1 VLTSFRLTAA
11 GLAFG
16 LALLVTA
23 SPAQPPEVEDV
34 KPKLKKIVVD
44 DPDPPPPRGTPAG
57 PAGDPSV
64 KLDELVAAAKAA
76 QNPAIKAALEK
87 YVVPFD
93 RLQVGGGPVRVK
105 PIPVHRGGGLP
116 AQFGVQELSPA
127 GVPGENKNVAKAEV
141 KRLDHF
147 EELVLTEADLWLKR
161 AGGPDNG
168 LPPEYVA
175 AAEKLLAAALRYHD
189 YAKANNLRTG
199 KAWDEVRRPLFEK
212 LKEARVRDLRQATAA
227 GEWARVRD
235 AAGRMLAAYP
245 NDPVMAKEAAE
256 ASVAQAERLL
266 KTKQFADQVAAREL
280 LDDIERQLPGV
291 GGEPAKRAR
300 KELTDEAQRFLV
312 LARAD
317 KANGNPV
324 RARDFARQ
332 AEALD
337 RHLPGLSDLAR
348 ELGTGSTT
356 LTVGARVFPERLS
369 PVTARFDSERHVVE
383 LLFESL
389 LDEIQEPNPP
399 GGTRYRPGLAL
410 GMPVVVPGGR
420 ELGVRSY
427 PPRGEQ
433 DPGFDSSDV
442 AETVKLYRTRPELWA
457 GYALPWLSD
466 LPTPT
471 GPAGVRITFQHG
483 HPDPR
488 ALLTFKLLPATW
500 LARNS
505 RRVDDADFSA
515 RPTGTG
521 PFRVSGAT
529 VDPKTGG
536 KTLTLV
542 DNPNFARTPGRAGLP
557 HLREVRFVEVG
568 KIADPFAEFR
578 GGRLNV
584 LPDLTPAE
592 LNKALSQNSAELGGH
607 GQVYTA
613 SANRRVYVLALNH
626 RRLPFQS
633 RDLRRGI
640 GLAVDR
646 DGILQEVYGSV
657 PAPYRRTTGPMSGPY
672 PTGSWAAAKG
682 TGGLPT
688 PLMDRTQA
696 IVHFARYLAAPAAP
710 RSLKL
715 AFPTGDPVALGA
727 CERIKAQVESLFKDA
742 AAGSR
747 VTLELEPREPRDFLR
762 HVESE
767 QRFDIAYMPFDY
779 PDDWHPFGL
788 SAFLDPDAAGRDGR
802 NVTGFLS
809 VGTNPD
815 EKDRELGGE
824 LAAFREH
831 RDFAGDLAPRA
842 QRVHTQFNERM
853 PFVPLWQLDRHTLVS
868 GKLRVVLDD
877 TTDAATA
884 DRLNP
889 AVLFQNAARW
899 KLE

>member
-1 VLTSFRLTAA
+1 VLTSFRPAA
-11 GLAFG
+11 AALAFG
-16 LALLVTA
+16 LAILVTA
-23 SPAQPPEVEDV
+23 SAQPPEVEDV

-44 DPDPPPPRGTPAG
+44 DPEPLPPSGAPAG
-57 PAGDPSV
+57 PSGDPSV
-64 KLDELVAAAKAA
+64 RLDEVAAAAKAA
-76 QNPAIKAALEK
+76 SNPALKAALEK

-93 RLQVGGGPVRVK
+93 KLIIAGGSVRVK
-105 PIPVHRGGGLP
+105 PIPVHKSGGLP
-116 AQFGVQELSPA
+116 AEFGVQELGPTGAPA
-127 GVPGENKNVAKAEV
+127 ANKNVAKAEV
-141 KRLDHF
+141 KRIDHF
-147 EELVLTEADLWLKR
+147 EELAVIEADLWLKR

-168 LPPEYVA
+168 PPPEYVA
-175 AAEKLLAAALRYHD
+175 AAERLLAAALRYHD
-189 YAKANNLRTG
+189 FAKANNLRTG
-199 KAWDEVRRPLFEK
+199 KQWDDVRRPLFEK
-212 LKEARVRDLRQATAA
+212 LKEARVRELRQATAA

-256 ASVAQAERLL
+256 ARVAEAERLM
-266 KTKQFADQVAAREL
+266 KTKQFADQVTAREL
-280 LDDIERQLPGV
+280 LDDFEARFPGA

-300 KELTDEAQRFLV
+300 KELADEAQRFFV

-324 RARDFARQ
+324 RARDYARQ

-337 RHLPGLSDLAR
+337 PNLPGLRDLAR

-389 LDEIQEPNPP
+389 LDEVPDPN
-399 GGTRYRPGLAL
+399 GGSRYRPAVAL
-410 GMPVVVPGGR
+410 GMPAVIPGGR
-420 ELGVRSY
+420 ELGVRSF
-427 PPRGEQ
+427 PPRGDQE
-433 DPGFDSSDV
+433 PGFDSSDV

-457 GYALPWLSD
+457 GYSLPWLRD

-471 GPAGVRITFQHG
+471 GPAGVRISFQHG

-500 LARNS
+500 LTRNN

-515 RPTGTG
+515 RPVGTG
-521 PFRVSGAT
+521 PFRVSGVT
-529 VDPKTGG
+529 VDAKTGG
-536 KTLTLV
+536 KTLTLI
-542 DNPNFARTPGRAGLP
+542 DNPHFSRTRDRAGLP
-557 HLREVRFVEVG
+557 YLHEVRFVEVS
-568 KIADPFAEFR
+568 KISDPFAEFR

-592 LNKALSQNSAELGGH
+592 LTRALNQNSAELGGQ

-613 SANRRVYVLALNH
+613 ATNRRVYVLALNH
-626 RRLPFQS
+626 RRPPFQS
-633 RDLRRGI
+633 RDLRRGL
-640 GLAVDR
+640 GLSIDR
-646 DGILQEVYGSV
+646 DGILQDVYGTV
-657 PAPYRRTTGPMSGPY
+657 PGPYRRTTGPMSGPY
-672 PTGSWAAAKG
+672 PPGSWAATKG
-682 TGGLPT
+682 AGGLPT

-715 AFPTGDPVALGA
+715 AYPTGDPVVQGA
-727 CERIKAQVESLFKDA
+727 CEKIKAQVESLFKDA

-747 VTLELEPREPRDFLR
+747 LTLELEPREPRDFLR

-788 SAFLDPDAAGRDGR
+788 AAFLDPDAAGRDGR

-809 VGTNPD
+809 LGTNPD

-831 RDFAGDLAPRA
+831 RDYAGDLAPRA

-868 GKLRVVLDD
+868 GKLRVVLDETGD
-877 TTDAATA
+877 VVTA
-884 DRLNP
+884 ERLNP
-889 AVLFQNAARW
+889 AVLFHNAARW
-899 KLE
+899 KME

>member
-1 VLTSFRLTAA
+1 MFTSFRPAA
-11 GLAFG
+11 VGLAFG
-16 LALLVTA
+16 LALLVSA
-23 SPAQPPEVEDV
+23 SAQPPEVEDI

-44 DPDPPPPRGTPAG
+44 DPDPLPPRATPAG
-57 PAGDPSV
+57 AAGDPSV
-64 KLDELVAAAKAA
+64 KLDELEAAAKAA
-76 QNPAIKAALEK
+76 PNPALKAALEK
-87 YVVPFD
+87 YLVPFD
-93 RLQVGGGPVRVK
+93 KLVITGGSIRVK
-105 PIPVHRGGGLP
+105 PIPVHRSGVLP
-116 AQFGVQELSPA
+116 AEFGVQELSPA
-127 GVPGENKNVAKAEV
+127 GVPAASKNMAKAEV
-141 KRLDHF
+141 KRIEHF
-147 EELVLTEADLWLKR
+147 EELALTEADLWLKR

-168 LPPEYVA
+168 PPPEYVA

-199 KAWDEVRRPLFEK
+199 KQWDEVRRPLHEK
-212 LKEARVRDLRQATAA
+212 LKEARIRDLRQATAA
-227 GEWARVRD
+227 GNWPRVRD
-235 AAGRMLAAYP
+235 AAGRIIAAYP

-256 ASVAQAERLL
+256 ARVAEAERLM
-266 KTKQFADQVAAREL
+266 KTKQFADQVTAREL
-280 LDDIERQLPGV
+280 LDDFEARFPGA

-300 KELTDEAQRFLV
+300 KELTEEAQRFMG

-337 RHLPGLSDLAR
+337 PNLPGLRDLAR

-356 LTVGARVFPERLS
+356 LTVGVRVFPERLS
-369 PVTARFDSERHVVE
+369 PVAARFDSERQVVE

-389 LDEIQEPNPP
+389 LDEVPDPA
-399 GGTRYRPGLAL
+399 GGMRYRPAAAL

-420 ELGVRSY
+420 ELGVRSF
-427 PPRGEQ
+427 PPRSEQ

-457 GYALPWLSD
+457 GYALPWLRD

-471 GPAGVRITFQHG
+471 GPAGVRIDFQHG

-488 ALLTFKLLPATW
+488 ALMTFKLLPAMW
-500 LARNS
+500 LTRNN
-505 RRVDDADFSA
+505 RRVDDSDFA
-515 RPTGTG
+515 TRPIGTG
-521 PFRVSGAT
+521 PFRVSGVT
-529 VDPKTGG
+529 TDPKSGG
-536 KTLTLV
+536 KTLTLI
-542 DNPNFARTPGRAGLP
+542 DNPNFSRTRDRAGLP
-557 HLREVRFVEVG
+557 HLHEVRFVEAA

-578 GGRLNV
+578 GGRLNI

-592 LNKALSQNSAELGGH
+592 LTKALAQNAAELGGH

-613 SANRRVYVLALNH
+613 ATNRRVFVLALNH
-626 RRLPFQS
+626 RRPPFQS
-633 RDLRRGI
+633 RDLRRGL
-640 GLAVDR
+640 GLAIDR
-646 DGILQEVYGSV
+646 EGILQEVYGSV
-657 PAPYRRTTGPMSGPY
+657 PGPYRRTTGAMTGPY
-672 PTGSWAAAKG
+672 PAGSWAAAKG
-682 TGGLPT
+682 NGGLPT
-688 PLMDRTQA
+688 PLMDRTQS
-696 IVHFARYLAAPAAP
+696 IVHFARYLQAPAAP

-715 AFPTGDPVALGA
+715 AYPTGDPVAEAA
-727 CERIKAQVESLFKDA
+727 CKKIKAQVESLFKDA
-742 AAGSR
+742 PAASR
-747 VTLELEPREPRDFLR
+747 LTLELDAREPRELLR

-767 QRFDIAYMPFDY
+767 QRFDIAYLPFDY

-788 SAFLDPDAAGRDGR
+788 AAYLDPDAAGRDGR
-802 NVTGFLS
+802 NVTGYLS

-831 RDFAGDLAPRA
+831 RDYAGDLAPRA

-877 TTDAATA
+877 TTDPVSA

-889 AVLFQNAARW
+889 SVLFQNAARW